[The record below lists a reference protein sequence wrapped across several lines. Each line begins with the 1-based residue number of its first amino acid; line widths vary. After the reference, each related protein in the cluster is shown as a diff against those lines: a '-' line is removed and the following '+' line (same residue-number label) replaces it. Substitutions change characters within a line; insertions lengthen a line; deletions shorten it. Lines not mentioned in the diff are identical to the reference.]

1 MSSKGLKH
9 VAAPRLPPLIMSP
22 VEQDY
27 SNLLAVIKTGEVAR
41 YNSQLQSPGIHE
53 VEGEPAD
60 ASTTRLDNTGTIQ
73 TRPPFVA
80 KTFDTALKNNV
91 DFFNSA
97 IFIISYFFPKS

>member
-53 VEGEPAD
+53 VEGGPGD
-60 ASTTRLDNTGTIQ
+60 ASTTRLDTGTIH
-73 TRPPFVA
+73 TRPWFVA

>member
-9 VAAPRLPPLIMSP
+9 VAAPRLPPLITSP

-27 SNLLAVIKTGEVAR
+27 CNLLAVIKTGEVAR

-73 TRPPFVA
+73 TRPLFVA
-80 KTFDTALKNNV
+80 NTFDTALKNNV
-91 DFFNSA
+91 AFFSSA